1 MGFSSALLR
10 GGFDASCFLGALRSM
25 GGIVSSAAFD
35 ESCNLDALPAVN
47 FCGGVDA
54 SGNLGALP
62 PVHFCGGVDASCILG
77 AFPPY
82 RVMLS

>member
-25 GGIVSSAAFD
+25 GGIV
-35 ESCNLDALPAVN
+35 DALPAVN

-54 SGNLGALP
+54 SGNLGVLP
-62 PVHFCGGVDASCILG
+62 PVHFCGGVDVSCILG